1 MSIGNH
7 VVDDVIVTLNM
18 TALENILLLQ
28 NREGAMSNSSSSN
41 SLNTTATSL
50 GGRGVMTT
58 SHGHGGGVGV
68 SSSGYGHRS
77 TYSLKS
83 RQSSFTSSKEDL
95 AEKRAAATLARK
107 NSGIPVYSPI
117 KSECKH

>member
-1 MSIGNH
+1 
-7 VVDDVIVTLNM
+7 
-18 TALENILLLQ
+18 
-28 NREGAMSNSSSSN
+28 
-41 SLNTTATSL
+41 
-50 GGRGVMTT
+50 MTT
-58 SHGHGGGVGV
+58 SHGHGGGGG

-117 KSECKH
+117 KSECKHSKNLTFIFISSYTFGKNLINTTECPVFFVTNFPQLTEFFGGQIP